1 MTTPA
6 IGRGALPGWWKII
19 SFHLE
24 FQDSDQRLNLFG
36 VDPLGHV
43 VIVDDRIVSIITSG
57 DRAGKDDAS
66 LFETMMAYSGAYR
79 VEDEVKLVIKV
90 DAAWHPAWVGTE
102 QVRVSGNHDLAWELR
117 IVFKERLFPF
127 ELGDGRLNGS
137 IRIRSAGND
146 CVFAWRGFPI
156 ERE

>member
-6 IGRGALPGWWKII
+6 IGRGALPGWWRII

-24 FQDSDQRLNLFG
+24 FEDSDQRLNLFG

-43 VIVDDRIVSIITSG
+43 VIVDDRIVSIITSR
-57 DRAGKDDAS
+57 DRADKDDAS
-66 LFETMMAYSGAYR
+66 LFETMMAYSGAYH

-102 QVRVSGNHDLAWELR
+102 QVRFFKIDADALSITTAWQTHPKFPGRTARGVLTAQ
-117 IVFKERLFPF
+117 RL
-127 ELGDGRLNGS
+127 
-137 IRIRSAGND
+137 
-146 CVFAWRGFPI
+146 
-156 ERE
+156 